1 MLFRHINIF
10 LTSMFRYCSY
20 MDNRGG
26 EGVPRSFEGWRTQIP
41 RFISRSRC
49 KNEVQLLSPQI
60 KSKSEASCGS
70 SSGGTLSDSWYGC
83 DHMNYLTS
91 VQVDELCNLTITLF
105 YSPCGMR
112 IISDENYPYTFK
124 MYIATYSKKRICQ
137 GRGKT
142 ENLQLPAANVYFSSI
157 RPTYLFVVMFFTT
170 CRTEIIV
177 PL

>member
-1 MLFRHINIF
+1 
-10 LTSMFRYCSY
+10 
-20 MDNRGG
+20 
-26 EGVPRSFEGWRTQIP
+26 
-41 RFISRSRC
+41 
-49 KNEVQLLSPQI
+49 
-60 KSKSEASCGS
+60 
-70 SSGGTLSDSWYGC
+70 
-83 DHMNYLTS
+83 MNYLTS

-112 IISDENYPYTFK
+112 IICDKNYPYTFKMK

-137 GRGKT
+137 GWRKT

-177 PL
+177 PLEIIEIYELLCRSRRLFAYQITIVYLSPLANPWLALIFNR